1 MALSGTVKTSSYST
15 GNGSMYYVFSWSAT
29 QNISANKSTVSWT
42 LKTAGSMT
50 GYIAERTV
58 NLRINGSTKWSKTD
72 RVERYTGQTVASG
85 SFSVTHNSSGAGSFT
100 VYIEGALYSSSI
112 TVTSSTTTCTLNT
125 IARASS
131 ISSVSSSVT
140 LGNAPTVKWTPKSTS
155 FKFKLEFKCGSY
167 PSHTTGFISPKT
179 TSSYSYHGYTMT
191 LETWGAAIPN
201 ASSGTCTV
209 TLSSYTSDGKLIGTS
224 SKTFTIKI
232 PNNSTTKP
240 TLTSVPV
247 TNSSSPP
254 LSSYNVYVL
263 GKSYITFGGDTTSA
277 TSKYGSTIK
286 SIVLKIGSVSIT
298 TTGSSS
304 SMKYSKRLLVSTS
317 NGFSVSSSLSAT
329 LTITDSRGFTS
340 SQTVSIGHPVITYTA
355 PYISGINSYRCNSS
369 GTEDDEGTYAHIAG
383 TAKLDTG
390 IPSNTATIKLTIN
403 GSTTTKT
410 TTSASTTIQSLFG
423 NAIGGGNLSVDVRY
437 LFTITI
443 ADNITTTAISYS
455 GTIRELFAIIDIYK
469 DGTGLMIGGAATTS
483 NLFEVGIASKFNES
497 ITIGDST
504 HNDRR
509 INFKDSANRALWM
522 GYANHDNPNIGEG
535 HFYLY
540 DSTNQRAIISASPT
554 KTTFYGDLSGG
565 TVNVTGDVTS
575 AGVFKSTRSDGGFSQ
590 THGTSGNKITFGI
603 GSGGTNRGIY
613 DDTLKNWMIRR
624 GDGTN
629 GEIYFGG
636 GLRPGTTASYA
647 LGDTTHI
654 WSNLYTEAIRLYR
667 NTSYYFGFGG
677 TPTANRTITF
687 QNASG
692 TVAFTSSDARLKENV
707 KDTVKNGLDVINQLK
722 VRQFDWR
729 ANDEVG
735 YNKGTHQDIGFV
747 ADELEKIDPR
757 FVVNGS
763 GGYNDDGTINPKCID
778 TFYLVGYLTKA
789 VQELSEEINKIKES
803 EGLK

>member
-15 GNGSMYYVFSWSAT
+15 SNGSMYYVFSWSAT
-29 QNISANKSTVSWT
+29 QSVSANKSTVSWK

-58 NLRINGSTKWSKTD
+58 NLKINGSTKWSKTD

-100 VYIEGALYSSSI
+100 VYIEGALYSTSI
-112 TVTSSTTTCTLNT
+112 TVKSSTTTCTLNT
-125 IARASS
+125 IARSSS

-155 FKFKLEFKCGSY
+155 FKFKLKFTCGSV
-167 PSHTTGFISPKT
+167 SHTTGFISPKT
-179 TSSYSYHGYTMT
+179 TNSYSYNSYTMS
-191 LETWGAAIPN
+191 LSGWGAAIPN

-209 TLSSYTSDGKLIGTS
+209 TLSSFTSDGTLIGTS
-224 SKTFTIKI
+224 SKTFTFKM

-240 TLTSVPV
+240 TLTSVPI
-247 TNSSSPP
+247 TNSSPSP

-263 GKSYITFGGDTTSA
+263 GKSYITFGNTNTTA

-304 SMKYSKRLLVSTS
+304 SMSYSKKLLVSTS

-369 GTEDDEGTYAHIAG
+369 GTEDDEGKYAHITG

-423 NAIGGGNLSVDVRY
+423 NAIGGGKLSVDVRY
-437 LFTITI
+437 PFTITI

-483 NLFEVGIASKFNES
+483 NLFEVGIASKFN
-497 ITIGDST
+497 
-504 HNDRR
+504 
-509 INFKDSANRALWM
+509 
-522 GYANHDNPNIGEG
+522 
-535 HFYLY
+535 
-540 DSTNQRAIISASPT
+540 
-554 KTTFYGDLSGG
+554 G

-575 AGVFKSTRSDGGFSQ
+575 GGAFRSTSSYGGFTQ

-603 GSGGTNRGIY
+603 GSGGINRGIY
-613 DDTLKNWMIRR
+613 DDTEGGWMIYR
-624 GDGTN
+624 GPYDKMAVIPGGIRTSGSILPHTDGDYNLGGSSYRWNIVCTN
-629 GEIYFGG
+629 
-636 GLRPGTTASYA
+636 A
-647 LGDTTHI
+647 L
-654 WSNLYTEAIRLYR
+654 WLFRA
-667 NTSYYFGFGG
+667 TSYHFAFAG

-692 TVAFTSSDARLKENV
+692 TVAFTSSDVRLKENI
-707 KDTVKNGLDVINQLK
+707 KDSTKNGLDIINQIDI
-722 VRQFDWR
+722 RQFDWKD
-729 ANDEVG
+729 NEDVG
-735 YNKGTHQDIGFV
+735 YNRGTHQDIGFI
-747 ADELEKIDPR
+747 ADELEKIDSR